1 LITICDNKWYLGTW
15 RNLEKATRS
24 YDWVAIQHLGEQAQC
39 NFPTDWD
46 VTHLLVPGD
55 IRFATKA
62 DEKENRLAKAHLR
75 GLEPK
80 VDPEVTLIGAPSC
93 VEHNLQM
100 LSYSVGPY
108 VVVCSWRGLYCTHE
122 KPTSNIDNVDSSF

>member
-1 LITICDNKWYLGTW
+1 
-15 RNLEKATRS
+15 
-24 YDWVAIQHLGEQAQC
+24 VAIQHLGEQAQC

-80 VDPEVTLIGAPSC
+80 VDPRWP
-93 VEHNLQM
+93 
-100 LSYSVGPY
+100 
-108 VVVCSWRGLYCTHE
+108 W
-122 KPTSNIDNVDSSF
+122 